1 MPLTKNSTIVRGHDQ
16 IFIVTRNEGLARHT
30 HTHTHTNKS
39 LLMKEK
45 RKAATTDERDF
56 PTFTS
61 VTLKAS
67 NQKLSFPSTRMAC
80 CSWAEELACRV
91 APHCRDQAPN
101 IVIAILP
108 LVPLIH
114 LGSFNSPSY
123 LLPFSRLSTLTSI
136 PSSF

>member
-1 MPLTKNSTIVRGHDQ
+1 MPLTKNSTIIRGRGQ

-30 HTHTHTNKS
+30 QTDKS
-39 LLMKEK
+39 FLMKEK
-45 RKAATTDERDF
+45 RKAATTDGRDF

-61 VTLKAS
+61 VNLKAS

-108 LVPLIH
+108 LIPLIH
-114 LGSFNSPSY
+114 LGTFYFLTY
-123 LLPFSRLSTLTSI
+123 LRHFSRLSTLTPIS
-136 PSSF
+136 SSF